1 MIDLLSNIFSL
12 MALCVCVY
20 MVCMTVICVF
30 SIHHGEDVPDVWPM
44 VEININR
51 GAKNGKT
58 KPDNRHV

>member
-1 MIDLLSNIFSL
+1 MIDLLYNIFSL

-51 GAKNGKT
+51 GGK
-58 KPDNRHV
+58 KWENKAR

>member
-51 GAKNGKT
+51 GGK
-58 KPDNRHV
+58 KWENKAR

>member
-51 GAKNGKT
+51 GGK
-58 KPDNRHV
+58 KWQNKAR

>member
-12 MALCVCVY
+12 IALCVCVY

-51 GAKNGKT
+51 GGK
-58 KPDNRHV
+58 KWENKAR

>member
-1 MIDLLSNIFSL
+1 MIDLISNIFSL

-51 GAKNGKT
+51 GGK
-58 KPDNRHV
+58 KWENKAR

>member
-20 MVCMTVICVF
+20 MACMTVICVF

-51 GAKNGKT
+51 GGK
-58 KPDNRHV
+58 KWENKAR

>member
-12 MALCVCVY
+12 MALCMCVY

-51 GAKNGKT
+51 GGK
-58 KPDNRHV
+58 KWENKAR